1 MGKYSPGVMAMTLQP
16 VPSNPPTEQPKSSVA
31 PVGPANAQVRLP
43 KQDASTIEDLSV
55 VGPPVPD
62 VASGDSAKALMNEAT
77 GNVAREHLETYRPAL
92 QGVKPSTVTEE
103 RQAEKADLERIC
115 VSRYGERCTG
125 EATVHCPKCGRWFC
139 DAHGEDEKWHTC
151 ALVL

>member
-1 MGKYSPGVMAMTLQP
+1 MRLECVSRKRT
-16 VPSNPPTEQPKSSVA
+16 TEQPKSSLA

-103 RQAEKADLERIC
+103 RQAEKADLHRKC
-115 VSRYGERCTG
+115 GSRYRGRCTG
-125 EATVHCPKCGRWFC
+125 EATVHSPKCG
-139 DAHGEDEKWHTC
+139 
-151 ALVL
+151 